1 MASPKRI
8 GIIVVA
14 YNAASTL
21 AKVLDRIP
29 REFIPRVTK
38 ILICDNA
45 SEDQTYLVGLGYQQ
59 VDGRKLPLEV
69 LRNPLNVGYGGN
81 QKIGYE
87 WAIEHALDIVV
98 LLHADGQYAPE
109 MLPEIVAP
117 LERGEADAV
126 FGSRMMTPGGA
137 RKGGMPVYKVIG
149 NKVLSTIENRL
160 AGTNLSEWHSGYRAY
175 SVAALRDVPF
185 QRNTDEYD
193 FDTEI
198 IIQFH
203 EAGKRILEIPIPTY
217 YGEEISYVNGPRYAK
232 DIVKDV
238 LRYRAHKIGIGRG
251 DTAFASSLY
260 EPKSG
265 ADTATGRMLAWL
277 SGLEPGRV
285 LIVGAEAEL
294 LVPELRGAGH
304 AVTALVDANRRTLVA
319 SDDTAIV
326 FGDLDDGIAAS
337 IGDVGVGFDAVVAVD
352 ALGRVRDTEALLA
365 QIHDVLRPGGRLLV
379 SVPNFGHWYPRS
391 RVLSGRW
398 AYDTRGL
405 LDAAQL
411 RFFNGRDAAQMIEG
425 AGFALRRR
433 EVVGLPLEAERSRT
447 LALVDG
453 VGVALRPTLFAYQYL
468 FEVARPR

>member
-1 MASPKRI
+1 MGSPTRI

-29 REFIPRVTK
+29 REFIPRIDR

-45 SEDQTYLVGLGYQQ
+45 SEDQTYLVGLGYKQ

-69 LRNPLNVGYGGN
+69 VRNPRNLGYGGN
-81 QKIGYE
+81 QKVGYE
-87 WAIEHALDIVV
+87 WAIEHDIDIVV

-109 MLPEIVAP
+109 MLPDIVAP

-137 RKGGMPVYKVIG
+137 RKGGMPLYKVVG

-203 EAGKRILEIPIPTY
+203 EAGKRIMEIPIPTY
-217 YGEEISYVNGPRYAK
+217 YGDEISYVNGPRYAK
-232 DIVKDV
+232 DILKDV
-238 LRYRAHKIGIGRG
+238 LRYRAHKIGLGRG
-251 DTAFASSLY
+251 DTAFASNLY
-260 EPKSG
+260 EPKTG
-265 ADTATGRMLAWL
+265 ADTATRRMLAWL
-277 SGLEPGRV
+277 SGIEPGRILV
-285 LIVGAEAEL
+285 LGASAEL
-294 LVPELRGAGH
+294 LVPELRAGGH
-304 AVTALVDANRRTLVA
+304 EV
-319 SDDTAIV
+319 TAIV
-326 FGDLDDGIAAS
+326 EGDDAVDPHDPGILSFDLDFGIPGS
-337 IGDVGVGFDAVVAVD
+337 VGEGFDAVIAVD
-352 ALGRVRDTEALLA
+352 ALGRVRDSEALLENVKR
-365 QIHDVLRPGGRLLV
+365 VLRPGGRFV
-379 SVPNFGHWYPRS
+379 TSVPNFGHWYPRF
-391 RVLSGRW
+391 RVVSGRW
-398 AYDTRGL
+398 SYDERGL

-411 RFFNGRDAAQMIEG
+411 RFFRGDDAVSLILAS
-425 AGFALRRR
+425 GFVLRRR
-433 EVVGLPLEAERSRT
+433 EVVGLPLEADRASA

-453 VGVALRPTLFAYQYL
+453 VGLALRPSLFAYQYL
-468 FEVARPR
+468 VEAAVPEE